1 MMTSPLV
8 ATLGLSMMIPLS
20 VFADYARGLARLS
33 PQFFLGSGCIFVS
46 YLLESWAEAPEEDAE
61 ADDDDEGGPSSS
73 MSSRRRGR
81 ERAPSAGA
89 ADEMLDVMHEGEADA
104 IVGYS

>member
-1 MMTSPLV
+1 
-8 ATLGLSMMIPLS
+8 
-20 VFADYARGLARLS
+20 
-33 PQFFLGSGCIFVS
+33 
-46 YLLESWAEAPEEDAE
+46 
-61 ADDDDEGGPSSS
+61 